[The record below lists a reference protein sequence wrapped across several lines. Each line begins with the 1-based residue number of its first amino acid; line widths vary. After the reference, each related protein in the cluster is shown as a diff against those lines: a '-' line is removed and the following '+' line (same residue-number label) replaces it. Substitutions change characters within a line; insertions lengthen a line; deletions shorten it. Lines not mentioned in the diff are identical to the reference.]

1 MNAFKQQINI
11 CNILESFAKIKIL
24 MNTWVKLKNISDG
37 KAILVIG
44 KCREKLQA

>member
-1 MNAFKQQINI
+1 
-11 CNILESFAKIKIL
+11 

-44 KCREKLQA
+44 KCREKLQAWPMSLISR